1 MNKKINDKEGE
12 VMYENIFKRV
22 EEKYLLTKE
31 QYTKLFS
38 SIKEHLEKDQYFE
51 TTICNIYFDNLNN
64 ELIINSLEKPAYKHK
79 VRLRS
84 YGVPKL
90 TDDVFLEI
98 KSKYK
103 KIVGKRRIKLTLQE
117 FNNYLLKKNVEPDN
131 QIMKEIDYLF
141 QLYALVPKYF
151 IAYDR
156 KSYRGKETND
166 LRITID
172 TNLRSRKNDLSLE
185 LGDQGTLYFEQETY
199 IMEVKTLGALPL
211 WLVKELSNNQI
222 YPVSFSKYGSI
233 YKRDMEESVC

>member
-1 MNKKINDKEGE
+1 
-12 VMYENIFKRV
+12 MYENSFKRV
-22 EEKYLLTKE
+22 EEKYLLTKT
-31 QYTKLFS
+31 QYTVLFDK
-38 SIKEHLEKDQYFE
+38 INEYLEKDQYYE

-64 ELIINSLEKPAYKHK
+64 ELIINSLEKPIYKHK

-84 YGVPKL
+84 YGVPNL

-117 FNNYLLKKNVEPDN
+117 FNNYLTKQEGVSDN
-131 QIMKEIDYLF
+131 QIMQEIDYLF
-141 QLYALVPKYF
+141 KLYALVPKYF

-156 KSYRGKETND
+156 KSYRGKDNPN

-185 LGDQGTLYFEQETY
+185 CGDYGELYFEKETY
-199 IMEVKTLGALPL
+199 IMEIKTLGALPL
-211 WLVKELSNNQI
+211 WLVKELSKLQI
-222 YPVSFSKYGSI
+222 YPASFSKYGSI
-233 YKRDMEESVC
+233 YKRDMEEHIC